1 MTSSISFSKEIVTY
15 LISHG
20 REPLRFPIST
30 SLDQFTP
37 CRRKLT
43 ETWSL
48 AMSTLIADLP
58 HNIWKH
64 PTSSRTEE
72 EQAFLSYSI
81 YIYIKMCHAP
91 EMLASQIFPKMAV
104 RPYHQQPPER
114 YVGALRGRL
123 ELMLED
129 DHLSIQSKEFSGS
142 SSWHFFC
149 FFLNVDIFG
158 HLFDVKSLGD
168 FSTLV
173 TVFCWG
179 QKPLVFSTEEKILLN
194 PTGLS
199 VSSSRHPCHRS
210 FGSWFGVPS
219 CSEKKL
225 RKKQWNSKE
234 CNIRKQ
240 IPEGFCWNV
249 FLLVVRCCLNLGSR
263 PANWGSHGLWLLR
276 FA

>member
-1 MTSSISFSKEIVTY
+1 
-15 LISHG
+15 
-20 REPLRFPIST
+20 
-30 SLDQFTP
+30 
-37 CRRKLT
+37 
-43 ETWSL
+43 
-48 AMSTLIADLP
+48 MSTLIADLP

-72 EQAFLSYSI
+72 EQAFLSYS
-81 YIYIKMCHAP
+81 IYIKMCHAP

-142 SSWHFFC
+142 SSWHFVC
-149 FFLNVDIFG
+149 FFFWTLISLDIWCQVIGGFFHFG
-158 HLFDVKSLGD
+158 DSFLSRSK
-168 FSTLV
+168 
-173 TVFCWG
+173 TVGF
-179 QKPLVFSTEEKILLN
+179 PRRNIHN

>member
-81 YIYIKMCHAP
+81 YIYIHIYKDVSCTWDAR
-91 EMLASQIFPKMAV
+91 FPNIPKDGSEAISSTTSRAV
-104 RPYHQQPPER
+104 RWSLNGGGWSLCWKMIIYP
-114 YVGALRGRL
+114 
-123 ELMLED
+123 
-129 DHLSIQSKEFSGS
+129 LSIQSKEFSGS

-158 HLFDVKSLGD
+158 HLMSSHWGIFPLGD
-168 FSTLV
+168 S
-173 TVFCWG
+173 
-179 QKPLVFSTEEKILLN
+179 
-194 PTGLS
+194 
-199 VSSSRHPCHRS
+199 
-210 FGSWFGVPS
+210 
-219 CSEKKL
+219 
-225 RKKQWNSKE
+225 
-234 CNIRKQ
+234 
-240 IPEGFCWNV
+240 
-249 FLLVVRCCLNLGSR
+249 FLLRSKTVGFPTKKKFS
-263 PANWGSHGLWLLR
+263 
-276 FA
+276 

>member
-81 YIYIKMCHAP
+81 YIKMCHAP

-114 YVGALRGRL
+114 YVGALTGRL

-129 DHLSIQSKEFSGS
+129 DHLSIIHPIQGVFGIFKPA
-142 SSWHFFC
+142 FFLF

-158 HLFDVKSLGD
+158 HLMSSHWGIFPLWWQFFVEVKNRCFCPPKKK
-168 FSTLV
+168 FS
-173 TVFCWG
+173 
-179 QKPLVFSTEEKILLN
+179 
-194 PTGLS
+194 
-199 VSSSRHPCHRS
+199 
-210 FGSWFGVPS
+210 
-219 CSEKKL
+219 
-225 RKKQWNSKE
+225 
-234 CNIRKQ
+234 
-240 IPEGFCWNV
+240 
-249 FLLVVRCCLNLGSR
+249 
-263 PANWGSHGLWLLR
+263 
-276 FA
+276 

>member
-81 YIYIKMCHAP
+81 YIKMCHAP

-142 SSWHFFC
+142 SSWHFV
-149 FFLNVDIFG
+149 FFFERWYLWT
-158 HLFDVKSLGD
+158 FDVKSLGD
-168 FSTLV
+168 
-173 TVFCWG
+173 
-179 QKPLVFSTEEKILLN
+179 FSTEEKILLN

-199 VSSSRHPCHRS
+199 VSSSRHLCHRS

-225 RKKQWNSKE
+225 RKKQWNSERVEHKKTDSGGVLLE
-234 CNIRKQ
+234 C
-240 IPEGFCWNV
+240 V
-249 FLLVVRCCLNLGSR
+249 FVGCQVLFESR
-263 PANWGSHGLWLLR
+263 IASS
-276 FA
+276 

>member
-81 YIYIKMCHAP
+81 YIKMCHAP

-158 HLFDVKSLGD
+158 HLMSSHWGIFPLWWQFIPQDWAYQAHDTHATEASEVGLGCP
-168 FSTLV
+168 V
-173 TVFCWG
+173 V
-179 QKPLVFSTEEKILLN
+179 QKKNL
-194 PTGLS
+194 
-199 VSSSRHPCHRS
+199 
-210 FGSWFGVPS
+210 
-219 CSEKKL
+219 EKKTV
-225 RKKQWNSKE
+225 KFGKS
-234 CNIRKQ
+234 
-240 IPEGFCWNV
+240 GT
-249 FLLVVRCCLNLGSR
+249 
-263 PANWGSHGLWLLR
+263 
-276 FA
+276 

>member
-1 MTSSISFSKEIVTY
+1 
-15 LISHG
+15 
-20 REPLRFPIST
+20 
-30 SLDQFTP
+30 
-37 CRRKLT
+37 
-43 ETWSL
+43 
-48 AMSTLIADLP
+48 MSTLIADLP

-72 EQAFLSYSI
+72 EQAFLSYS
-81 YIYIKMCHAP
+81 IYIKMCHAP

-114 YVGALRGRL
+114 YVGALRGKVGAYVGRWS
-123 ELMLED
+123 
-129 DHLSIQSKEFSGS
+129 SIHPIQGVFGIFKPA
-142 SSWHFFC
+142 FFLF

-173 TVFCWG
+173 TVFCRG
-179 QKPLVFSTEEKILLN
+179 QTPLVFSTEEKILLN

-219 CSEKKL
+219 CSEKNLEK
-225 RKKQWNSKE
+225 NSEIRKE